1 MMRKND
7 WSYTTNI
14 TVEGY
19 KVGFNAAPSITN
31 EGSKPNGQNYQLKVI
46 GCKTGIQCDAIAN
59 SGIQFTRSII
69 KNCENGVV
77 VNKGTA
83 GALHFHT
90 CEIDATQNAF
100 VTDAESSTRIMILQ
114 NQIQK
119 GNVNINGAIL
129 TFIDCDFYNPAPQ
142 IVLGRNARKLNTGNG
157 SKKK

>member
-83 GALHFHT
+83 GALHFQDWRNRCNSKRFCHR
-90 CEIDATQNAF
+90 CRK
-100 VTDAESSTRIMILQ
+100 SSTRIMILQ

-119 GNVNINGAIL
+119 GNVNINGGY
-129 TFIDCDFYNPAPQ
+129 FDFYR
-142 IVLGRNARKLNTGNG
+142 LRFL
-157 SKKK
+157 